1 MYQSKLSSRKAIFM
15 NFIHFIQFI
24 HLFTSKNFYVIY
36 YLYLALLIKYKYKER
51 LRIKL

>member
-24 HLFTSKNFYVIY
+24 HLFTSKNFYVIFY
-36 YLYLALLIKYKYKER
+36 YLALLIKYKKR